1 MLQLPQAIPDVDVLL
16 SLSPEELAVNMLYLL
31 RQHRLSVREEG
42 FTGGHADPP
51 QTRGR
56 LTAGEVEGG
65 ADRQLPLARSGALG
79 GIRRPPRGYSGLVP
93 KSKNQTKI
101 CVPSCRSK
109 VDLGA
114 CRNSRRPTC
123 PDELC
128 IFASTPTS
136 MTPEPSDHRHVRR
149 GATGA
154 SRPRRIA
161 IRARWWSKR
170 DCRHRSNQ
178 HRKRS
183 AAGGGSPPA
192 ARKPCR

>member
-1 MLQLPQAIPDVDVLL
+1 MGAPW
-16 SLSPEELAVNMLYLL
+16 S
-31 RQHRLSVREEG
+31 G
-42 FTGGHADPP
+42 ADPS
-51 QTRGR
+51 QTGGR

-114 CRNSRRPTC
+114 CRNSRRATC

-128 IFASTPTS
+128 ISASTPTS
-136 MTPEPSDHRHVRR
+136 MTPKPSDHRHVRR
-149 GATGA
+149 GATGPCCRSKDTSGA
-154 SRPRRIA
+154 TATARRGMQVAGDFAVIGLRFRFMA
-161 IRARWWSKR
+161 KLQGADRERARKGAANAVPRLRIVVSGDPVLAACP
-170 DCRHRSNQ
+170 DCIPVRR
-178 HRKRS
+178 
-183 AAGGGSPPA
+183 
-192 ARKPCR
+192 